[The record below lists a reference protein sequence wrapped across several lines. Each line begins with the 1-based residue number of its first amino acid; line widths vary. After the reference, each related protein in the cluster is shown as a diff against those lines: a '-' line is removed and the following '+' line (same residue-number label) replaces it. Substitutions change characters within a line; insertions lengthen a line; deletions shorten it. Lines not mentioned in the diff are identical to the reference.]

1 MNGPSSGT
9 LFLDARFGLPARL
22 LAVIALLAIETL
34 FISGLMQSQ
43 SLDLS
48 SGAARVT
55 HQIQHW
61 LFRFAIAYAACF
73 AILSFLRG
81 NGGASASAGLRG
93 APVRIQWLLVHVA
106 LLAPFALL
114 SAQLYRGGTVP
125 FPLLAAGWHA
135 CGLAAALALFA
146 AIAPLRAWVDSV
158 RQMGAL
164 PLYAMLPAAGAL
176 LAFKLSQVLW
186 APAAAL
192 TFRIVSILLWPLLPS
207 LQTDVSTLTLI
218 TDRFAVQVSD
228 VCSGLE
234 GLGLMLAFCA
244 AWLWYFRR
252 EYIFPR
258 ALIIVPIA
266 LLLIFLLNSVRIAA
280 LVLIGDAGYTRIASV
295 GFHSQAGWIAFN
307 LAAFGVAYLTKRNR
321 WVNRTA
327 VPPAAPA
334 SDATAAYLMP
344 LLAVLAAGMLTRAFS
359 GGFDFLYPLRIV
371 CAVAALW
378 AYRKSYDGIDWAFSW
393 RGVLAGVAIFCVW
406 AGFAHMATTPAAMPS
421 ELARL
426 PGPGRAAW
434 IGCRAAA
441 AIITVPIAEELAYRG
456 FLMRRLVSAN
466 FESVSLRSVPWS
478 AIIISATLFGITHG
492 RLWIP
497 GILAGL
503 GFGVLAVRTGKIGE
517 SVAAHATTNAL
528 VAMQVLL
535 FGQWQL
541 W

>member
-34 FISGLMQSQ
+34 FVSGLMQSQ
-43 SLDLS
+43 SWDLS
-48 SGAARVT
+48 LGAARVT

-61 LFRFAIAYAACF
+61 LFRFAIAYSACF

-81 NGGASASAGLRG
+81 NGGASASAGLLG
-93 APVRIQWLLVHVA
+93 APVRIQWLLAHLA
-106 LLAPFALL
+106 LLVPFTLL
-114 SAQLYRGGTVP
+114 STQLYRGGTVP

-146 AIAPLRAWVDSV
+146 GIAPLRVWIDSV
-158 RQMGAL
+158 RQTGNL

-176 LAFKLSQVLW
+176 LAFKLSQLLW
-186 APAAAL
+186 AVAAAS
-192 TFRIVSILLWPLLPS
+192 TFWIVNILLRPLIPS
-207 LQTDVSTLTLI
+207 LQTDDSTLTLI
-218 TDRFAVQVSD
+218 TARFAVQVSE

-234 GLGLMLAFCA
+234 GVGLMLAFCA
-244 AWLWYFRR
+244 GWLWYFRR

-280 LVLIGDAGYTRIASV
+280 LVLIGDAGYSKIASV

-307 LAAFGVAYLTKRNR
+307 LAAFGVAYVAKHNR

-327 VPPAAPA
+327 VPPAAA
-334 SDATAAYLMP
+334 TNDATSAYLMP
-344 LLAVLAAGMLTRAFS
+344 LLAILATGMLTRAFS
-359 GGFDFLYPLRIV
+359 GGFDFLYPLRVV

-406 AGFAHMATTPAAMPS
+406 AGFAHFAATPATMPS

-466 FESVSLRSVPWS
+466 FDSVSLRSVPWP
-478 AIIISATLFGITHG
+478 AIGISAVLFGITHG

-497 GILAGL
+497 GIIAGVSL
-503 GFGVLAVRTGKIGE
+503 GALAVRTGKIGE

-528 VAMQVLL
+528 LAMQVLL